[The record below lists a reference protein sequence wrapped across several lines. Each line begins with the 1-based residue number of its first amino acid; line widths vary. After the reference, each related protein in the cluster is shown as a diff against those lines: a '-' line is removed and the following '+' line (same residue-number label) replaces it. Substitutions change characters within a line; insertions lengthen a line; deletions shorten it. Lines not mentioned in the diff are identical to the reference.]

1 MPTPAPEW
9 IPNQQL
15 TIGRLAWL
23 AARPVLLR
31 RSHPWWVTLLR
42 VLGSSGRSASG
53 SGMAHDMSTEVTS
66 DRMAS
71 YSVPIDRIAERLSSA
86 EVVALREHG
95 TLPDW
100 FFPAVEQER
109 KAFLRSLK

>member
-15 TIGRLAWL
+15 TTARLAWL
-23 AARPVLLR
+23 AARPVLVR

-42 VLGSSGRSASG
+42 ILGSSGRSASG
-53 SGMAHDMSTEVTS
+53 SGLAQDMSTEVAS

-71 YSVPIDRIAERLSSA
+71 YSVPIDRVAERLSPT
-86 EVVALREHG
+86 EVAVLRQHG

-100 FFPAVEQER
+100 FMPAVEQER
-109 KAFLRSLK
+109 KAFLSSLK